1 MPRIIEKTVFQFS
14 ELSEKAKNKARE
26 WFRAS
31 TDSIDL
37 ASVISDFVAIAG
49 IIGLELDTR
58 SVRLMN
64 GKSRQECQVYY
75 SVGYCQSDY
84 AAFSG
89 TWKYKPGC
97 FKAIREYAPQDAK
110 LHAIISEWC
119 AMQKPNFYRVRAICS
134 ERRGNQYVNEVLKW
148 YSSRY
153 DEEAVNADVE
163 REAANIVDQLAAWLY
178 ASLRAEVDY
187 QNSDEYVD
195 ENITAN
201 EYEFYVDG
209 GIAQ

>member
-14 ELSEKAKNKARE
+14 ELSDKAKEKARE
-26 WFRAS
+26 WFRTSA
-31 TDSIDL
+31 DSNDL
-37 ASVISDFVAIAG
+37 DSVISEFVEIAG

-64 GKSRQECQVYY
+64 GKSRQECRVYY

-97 FKAIREYAPQDAK
+97 LKAIREYAPQDAK
-110 LHAIISEWC
+110 LHAIVSEWC
-119 AMQKPNFYRVRAICS
+119 AMQKPNFYRLRAICS
-134 ERRGNQYVNEVLKW
+134 ERRGNQYVNEVLRG

-153 DEEAVNADVE
+153 DEEAVNADIE

-178 ASLRAEVDY
+178 DALRVEVDY

-195 ENITAN
+195 EGITTSGH
-201 EYEFYVDG
+201 EFYADG
-209 GIAQ
+209 SIAQ